1 MRRMIEFVDT
11 GDIARYAIV
20 VGLVAGLAGCDAC
33 PSPGGAGAPYVE
45 AEVDEVLE
53 DYNDSY
59 TPPEPS
65 CEDVT
70 LVRSGGEPFERI
82 EVDFEFSGDEH
93 HGGFLMAGPFGVD
106 VQFDDP
112 DEQSLFLP
120 VNYDTEE
127 GTHYFFAP
135 HHPAGMD
142 GGEATLVFT
151 DGPRTC
157 EQTPSWTVEPIDPAP
172 GAIHEYL
179 DARVDLS
186 RAVIES
192 FGYDPDEVVHENYED
207 LPAPIAPLAFQVW
220 ALNHPDNPDSVDV
233 LIDDG
238 ELPFDDVTDEDI
250 EVVEAYIDQADLA
263 GYARRNLEAFQEYE
277 AQFDD
282 DLHLMRDGSP
292 GQFNRGVSPCELVAD
307 AVRPEIETAADL
319 SRAMHRSHR
328 VETLADDL
336 AMGAN
341 VAGLVSIAPGPHRLA
356 SSIVGFLLGVGE
368 ALAQGLSKMLPRE
381 LKNPQVHDWSDFFV
395 EDTTEPKQWSNY
407 TVDAHSRGWDGT
419 AELITHLRGLISN
432 VKVLRSKR
440 NNTSGDL
447 VDQIEGMLDDVAD
460 DADGVI
466 VQIADGLGDFVA
478 DALRTEATEFL
489 YDGTGGCYIEPQVWE
504 EIPLVP
510 SQWREVGYYGDIEH
524 RDAETQSEF
533 CYGTTPPHQDL
544 DRREYEPTA
553 VGTGRIGVG
562 PDRDLFPLQR
572 EIDFYD
578 AVWEGQ
584 VETHPIDV
592 EIMEG
597 RAFGE
602 PGEVIELTGEIRQ
615 AHDPDGDWEIL
626 VGGGEIYGDPSYE
639 VDTSTGHGV
648 HSAQLQLPEDED
660 EFPLLVGLDSTSSQ
674 GLRSSACD
682 PEPRRDRVIVR
693 NAEEGGYFQIDP
705 TFRCMAP
712 GTELDF
718 QADADVPDQSDP
730 TVRWHADGGS
740 IDPEGT
746 EVTFATEQE
755 GEYTVTATVEG
766 TDLEQRAQV
775 RAGACE
781 CYYNVTFTGG
791 LQASY
796 GAFENIFAWVSDGN
810 FFVNFG
816 GALEIGEPEGALG
829 ADNAPFGREFVRP
842 NDVSAIEFDGAG
854 TGFDGVAVWPHEGG
868 FLAIYHWSDD
878 DYVQGMFAAPAR
890 AGLLP
895 TDTGAEPV
903 HLPPTFVT
911 VRFMAPVAKDPYTP
925 AYTDCNLG
933 L

>member
-1 MRRMIEFVDT
+1 MRRMIGFADA
-11 GDIARYAIV
+11 GAIARCVIA
-20 VGLVAGLAGCDAC
+20 VGLVVGLAGCQTCAG
-33 PSPGGAGAPYVE
+33 PGESGAPYVE
-45 AEVDEVLE
+45 AQLDDAL
-53 DYNDSY
+53 DDDNDSY
-59 TPPEPS
+59 TPPDPG

-70 LVRSGGEPFERI
+70 LPRSGSEPFERI
-82 EVDFEFSGDEH
+82 EVDLEFSGDEH
-93 HGGFLMAGPFGVD
+93 HGLFLSAGPFGVD
-106 VQFDDP
+106 VQFDDA
-112 DEQSLFLP
+112 DDQSLFLP
-120 VNYDTEE
+120 VNYDSEHN
-127 GTHYFFAP
+127 THYFFAP

-157 EQTPSWTVEPIDPAP
+157 EKTPSWTVEPIDPAP

-192 FGYDPDEVVHENYED
+192 FGYDPDEAVYENYED

-233 LIDDG
+233 LIDEG

-263 GYARRNLEAFQEYE
+263 GYARRNLEALEDYE
-277 AQFDD
+277 EQFDD

-292 GQFNRGVSPCELVAD
+292 DQFNRGVSPCQMVGD
-307 AVRPEIETAADL
+307 AIRPEIETAADL

-328 VETLADDL
+328 AETLADDL
-336 AMGAN
+336 AMGVN
-341 VAGLVSIAPGPHRLA
+341 VAGLISIAPGPHRIA
-356 SSIVGFLLGVGE
+356 SSIIGFLLSLNE
-368 ALAQGLSKMLPRE
+368 AVAQGTSEILPRE
-381 LKNPQVHDWSDFFV
+381 LTNPQVHDWSDFFV

-419 AELITHLRGLISN
+419 AEVINQLRGLVSN
-432 VKVLRSKR
+432 VKALRSKR

-466 VQIADGLGDFVA
+466 LQIADGLKNFVD
-478 DALRTEATEFL
+478 DAMRTEATERL
-489 YDGTGGCYIEPQVWE
+489 YDGTGGCYVEPQVWE
-504 EIPLVP
+504 ELPLSP
-510 SQWREVGYYGDIEH
+510 SQWRDVGYYGDIEH

-533 CYGTTPPHQDL
+533 CYGTTPPHHQL

-562 PDRDLFPLQR
+562 PDRDLFPLER
-572 EIDFYD
+572 EIDYYD

-592 EIMEG
+592 EILEG

-602 PGEVIELTGEIRQ
+602 PGEVIELTAEIRQ
-615 AHDPDGDWEIL
+615 AHDPDGDWEVL
-626 VGGGEIYGDPSYE
+626 VGDGEIVGDPSYDI
-639 VDTSTGHGV
+639 DTSTGHGV
-648 HSAQLQLPEDED
+648 HSAQLQLPEHED
-660 EFPLLVGLDSTSSQ
+660 EFPLLVGLESTSSQ

-693 NAEEGGYFQIDP
+693 NAQEGGYFQLDP
-705 TFRCMAP
+705 SFRCMAP

-718 QADADVPDQSDP
+718 QATADVPDQSEP
-730 TVRWHADGGS
+730 TVHWHADGAS

-746 EVTFATEQE
+746 EEVTFAPSEE

-766 TDLEQRAQV
+766 TDLEQEARV
-775 RAGACE
+775 RVGPCE
-781 CYYNVTFTGG
+781 CYYNVMFSGG
-791 LQASY
+791 LQGSY
-796 GAFENIFAWVSDGN
+796 GAFEDITAWVSNDQMN
-810 FFVNFG
+810 VRFG
-816 GALEIGEPEGALG
+816 GVLDTGEPQGVLS
-829 ADNAPFGREFVRP
+829 ADNAPFGREFARP
-842 NDVSAIEFDGAG
+842 NGMSSIEFDGAG
-854 TGFDGVAVWPHEGG
+854 TGFDGVALWPEEETGV
-868 FLAIYHWSDD
+868 LAVYHWSDD
-878 DYVQGMFAAPAR
+878 DYVQGMFAASGR
-890 AGLLP
+890 AGL
-895 TDTGAEPV
+895 DTGAGPV

-911 VRFMAPVAKDPYTP
+911 VRFMAPVANDPISP
-925 AYTDCNLG
+925 SYTDCNLG
-933 L
+933 GL